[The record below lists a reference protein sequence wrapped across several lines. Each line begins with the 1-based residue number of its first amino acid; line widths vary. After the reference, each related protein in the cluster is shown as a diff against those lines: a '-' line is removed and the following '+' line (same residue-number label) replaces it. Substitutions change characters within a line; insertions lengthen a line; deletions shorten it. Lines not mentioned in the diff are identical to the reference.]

1 MELMFCVVQD
11 SLTNGSSVE
20 KICTG
25 SFSNG
30 RSRFRPVDILPP
42 FAGSEPRS
50 SAEYQTT
57 RKCCLSG
64 KDLPPVRKYS
74 LRGFRH
80 DRLQST

>member
-42 FAGSEPRS
+42 SLGRS
-50 SAEYQTT
+50 
-57 RKCCLSG
+57 
-64 KDLPPVRKYS
+64 
-74 LRGFRH
+74 RGVV
-80 DRLQST
+80 QSIKRGVNAVYRVKT